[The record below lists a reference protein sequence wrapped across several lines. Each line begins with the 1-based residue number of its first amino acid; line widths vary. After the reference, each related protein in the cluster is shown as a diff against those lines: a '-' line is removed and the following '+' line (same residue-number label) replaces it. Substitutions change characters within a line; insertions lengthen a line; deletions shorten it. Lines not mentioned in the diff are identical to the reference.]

1 MFHLM
6 PSPLV
11 PIGLFVALVLS
22 VIAGL
27 TAGGAALGLLAV
39 CGFMASLGALAWA
52 VLRADRAADPRHGM
66 LRAADRFEERWHDF
80 ERDFWAHVSAREAAK

>member
-1 MFHLM
+1 M
-6 PSPLV
+6 PSSLL

-22 VIAGL
+22 VIGGL
-27 TAGGAALGLLAV
+27 SAGGTGLALLAV
-39 CGFMASLGALAWA
+39 VGFMASLGALAWA

-66 LRAADRFEERWHDF
+66 LRAASRFDERWHDF